1 MEIMKRSF
9 AGACRCAGSAV
20 GIALLLGVWSSV
32 MPAHPLY
39 VSMCQI
45 EYDSGA
51 RTVRIT
57 ITVFSDDLENAL
69 YQQHQR
75 RMLLATERESPD
87 ARALI
92 YNYLHDRTEFTLNG
106 LPLTLDSLSRR
117 IDIHEAR
124 TKCVFEI
131 PGIADFK
138 EISVTSRIF
147 LELYDSQQNLVRV
160 SANGKKKN
168 LLLDKDKTS
177 GTIFF

>member
-1 MEIMKRSF
+1 MEIIKRYF
-9 AGACRCAGSAV
+9 AGERRRAVSAMWFMLLLAV
-20 GIALLLGVWSSV
+20 GSGML
-32 MPAHPLY
+32 PAHPIY

-45 EYDSGA
+45 EYDAGKKA
-51 RTVRIT
+51 VRII

-75 RMLLATERESPD
+75 RLLLATEREAPD

-92 YNYLHDRTEFTLNG
+92 YGYLHRQTEFSLNG
-106 LPLTLDSLSRR
+106 LPLELDSLSRR

-124 TKCVFEI
+124 TKCIFEI
-131 PGIADFK
+131 PEIADFK
-138 EISVTSRIF
+138 EVSVTSRIF

-168 LLLDKDKTS
+168 LLLDKDKTG

>member
-1 MEIMKRSF
+1 MEIMKRYF
-9 AGACRCAGSAV
+9 AGEHRRTGRMMRLVILLAV
-20 GIALLLGVWSSV
+20 MSGVL
-32 MPAHPLY
+32 PAHPLY

-45 EYDSGA
+45 EYDAGA
-51 RTVRIT
+51 KMVRIT

-69 YQQHQR
+69 YQAHQR
-75 RMLLATERESPD
+75 RLRLATEQEAQD

-92 YNYLHDRTEFTLNG
+92 YDYIHDQTEFSLNG
-106 LPLTLDSLSRR
+106 LPLALDSLSRR

-124 TKCVFEI
+124 TKCIFEVPAI
-131 PGIADFK
+131 PDFK
-138 EISVTSRIF
+138 EVSVTSRIF

>member
-1 MEIMKRSF
+1 
-9 AGACRCAGSAV
+9 
-20 GIALLLGVWSSV
+20 
-32 MPAHPLY
+32 
-39 VSMCQI
+39 
-45 EYDSGA
+45 
-51 RTVRIT
+51 
-57 ITVFSDDLENAL
+57 
-69 YQQHQR
+69 
-75 RMLLATERESPD
+75 MLLATERESPD

>member
-1 MEIMKRSF
+1 MEIIKRYF
-9 AGACRCAGSAV
+9 AGNRRRAVSAV
-20 GIALLLGVWSSV
+20 WVVLLLAVGSG
-32 MPAHPLY
+32 MLPAHPIY

-45 EYDSGA
+45 DYDVGA
-51 RTVRIT
+51 KTVRIT
-57 ITVFSDDLENAL
+57 LTVFSDDLEIAL

-75 RMLLATERESPD
+75 RMLLATEQEAPD

-92 YNYLHDRTEFTLNG
+92 YEYIHDQTDFSLNG
-106 LPLTLDSLSRR
+106 LPLELDSLSHR

-131 PGIADFK
+131 SAIPDFK
-138 EISVTSRIF
+138 EVSVSSRIF